1 LVDRGRTP
9 WRLRGLPSATLFGIE
24 VPLAARLR
32 ARLLGLSLLRS
43 ERAGAGL
50 LIEGRSS
57 VHSFG
62 MRFALDLV
70 FLGDGGTVLRVE
82 RAVPP
87 YRVRSCAGARAVLE
101 LPSAARGLE
110 DGEADQHAG

>member
-1 LVDRGRTP
+1 VDRGQAP
-9 WRLRGLPSATLFGIE
+9 WRLRGLPSATLLGIE

-32 ARLLGLSLLRS
+32 ARLLGLSLLRR

-50 LIEGRSS
+50 LIEGCSS

-87 YRVRSCAGARAVLE
+87 YRVRSCAGASAVLE
-101 LPSAARGLE
+101 LPSGARGLE
-110 DGEADQHAG
+110 DGKANQHAD